1 LKVLLENYK
10 YILGIAIFLGFIFSA
25 IIFYNEYK
33 IKKQESYTYY
43 EDKAIF
49 DGFLKQDIKKA
60 LNYLKQVPKNSF
72 AYKRV
77 KFLLAKYTSK
87 EDIKNFL
94 NDTSYLGLC
103 AKDIYAGYLID
114 KKIYP
119 QALSLAAS
127 TSLEDFIFPDMTL
140 YGFESALFVDKK
152 LAFDFYNQISN
163 NFPLTLYHAIASILA
178 LEYNLTLNRALK

>member
-1 LKVLLENYK
+1 LKVLLDNYK
-10 YILGIAIFLGFIFSA
+10 YILGVAIFLGLIFSS

-33 IKKQESYTYY
+33 LKKQESYTYY

-60 LNYLKQVPKNSF
+60 FNYLNQVPKNSF

-87 EDIKNFL
+87 ENIGNFL
-94 NDTSYLGLC
+94 NETSYLGLC
-103 AKDIYAGYLID
+103 AKDIYTGYLID
-114 KKIYP
+114 QKNYS

-152 LAFDFYNQISN
+152 LALDFYNQISN
-163 NFPLTLYHAIASILA
+163 NFAFTMYHAIASILA
-178 LEYNLTLNRALK
+178 LEYNLTLK

>member
-1 LKVLLENYK
+1 MLDNYK
-10 YILGIAIFLGFIFSA
+10 YILGVAIFLGLIFSS

-33 IKKQESYTYY
+33 LKKQESYTYY

-60 LNYLKQVPKNSF
+60 FNYLNQVPKNSF

-87 EDIKNFL
+87 ENIGNFL
-94 NDTSYLGLC
+94 NETSYLGLC
-103 AKDIYAGYLID
+103 AKDIYTGYLID
-114 KKIYP
+114 QKNYS

-152 LAFDFYNQISN
+152 LALDFYNQISN
-163 NFPLTLYHAIASILA
+163 NFGFTMYHAIASILA
-178 LEYNLTLNRALK
+178 LEYNLTLK